1 MVVRVKYVFGLARG
15 PDGRDEMRLELP
27 GGATVFEAMQR
38 LGVSTLELHAAVN
51 GESAAD
57 GTILRDDDEVT
68 LIPAIQGGRGESLMR
83 SSQSASIAALLGAAL
98 ALAAPPEALAQNR
111 ALPRGNVSVPSGG
124 QDVRIVTP
132 GAPPTRVTI
141 EPMPGPAGAFRPD
154 SAPVRG
160 FGSVPSF
167 SRETHITID
176 RGGTRQEIQIFS
188 NGPASQTPIVIV
200 P

>member
-15 PDGRDEMRLELP
+15 VDGRDEMRLELP

-51 GESAAD
+51 GESAPD
-57 GTILRDDDEVT
+57 GTILRDGDEVT

-83 SSQSASIAALLGAAL
+83 FSMIASIAALLGAV

-111 ALPRGNVSVPSGG
+111 ALPRGGVSVPSGG

-141 EPMPGPAGAFRPD
+141 EPVPGAAGAFRPD
-154 SAPVRG
+154 GAPVRG

-188 NGPASQTPIVIV
+188 NGPASETPIVIV

>member
-1 MVVRVKYVFGLARG
+1 
-15 PDGRDEMRLELP
+15 MR
-27 GGATVFEAMQR
+27 F
-38 LGVSTLELHAAVN
+38 
-51 GESAAD
+51 
-57 GTILRDDDEVT
+57 
-68 LIPAIQGGRGESLMR
+68 SL
-83 SSQSASIAALLGAAL
+83 IAALLGAL

-111 ALPRGNVSVPSGG
+111 ALPRGNVSMPSGG

-141 EPMPGPAGAFRPD
+141 EPTPAPAGALRPD
-154 SAPVRG
+154 GPPVQG

-188 NGPASQTPIVIV
+188 NGPASQTPIVVV